1 MPEGPKRTS
10 AIQRPSLISQSSQS
24 SVNPP
29 VLNPPWRVAEPSMP
43 WLAQLSGPPSGDL
56 PDINVWLALA
66 VQEHP
71 HHQAALCYWAQAHEE
86 LGRPGGESRLG
97 GAGARLWF
105 CRVTMLGLVRL
116 LCQPKAVGPG
126 ALDTLAAWALYAQ
139 YRALPHIGL
148 LSEPEGC
155 DDALRA
161 LVGAGSLLPRLWTDA
176 YLAALSMS
184 AGLRLV
190 TFDRDFERFGLERCL
205 LLEG

>member
-1 MPEGPKRTS
+1 MAEGPQRTG
-10 AIQRPSLISQSSQS
+10 ARQRASQTSQTS
-24 SVNPP
+24 FNPP
-29 VLNPPWRVAEPSMP
+29 VVNPPWRVAEPSMP
-43 WLAQLSGPPSGDL
+43 WLAQLAGPLSGDL

-71 HHQAALCYWAQAHEE
+71 HHQAALRYWATAQAEGTPE
-86 LGRPGGESRLG
+86 
-97 GAGARLWF
+97 GAAAARAGSGSRLWF

-126 ALDTLAAWALYAQ
+126 ALDTPAAWALYTR

-148 LSEPEGC
+148 LREPEGC
-155 DDALRA
+155 DDALRR
-161 LVGAGSLLPRLWTDA
+161 LVGAGSLPPRLWTDA
-176 YLAALSMS
+176 YLAALSLS

-205 LLEG
+205 ILEG

>member
-1 MPEGPKRTS
+1 MAESPVT
-10 AIQRPSLISQSSQS
+10 PSGGRRAGIAGASRVDLPMF
-24 SVNPP
+24 NA
-29 VLNPPWRVAEPSMP
+29 PWRVAEPTTP
-43 WLAQLSGPPSGDL
+43 WLKQLEGPRSGDL

-71 HHQAALCYWAQAHEE
+71 HHQAALRYWATAQAERTRE
-86 LGRPGGESRLG
+86 
-97 GAGARLWF
+97 GAAAARAGSGSRLWF

-126 ALDTLAAWALYAQ
+126 ALDTVAAWTLYAQ

-148 LSEPEGC
+148 LPEPEGC

-161 LVGAGSLLPRLWTDA
+161 LVGAGSLPPRLWTDA
-176 YLAALSMS
+176 YLAALSLS

-205 LLEG
+205 ILEG

>member
-1 MPEGPKRTS
+1 MAEGATPVGARRR
-10 AIQRPSLISQSSQS
+10 ASQAGARSDHL
-24 SVNPP
+24 P
-29 VLNPPWRVAEPSMP
+29 VLNLPWRVAEPSLP
-43 WLAQLSGPPSGDL
+43 WLTQFARPLSGDL

-71 HHQAALCYWAQAHEE
+71 HHQAALRYWGTVQS
-86 LGRPGGESRLG
+86 ESTREAAAAARAD
-97 GAGARLWF
+97 AGPTLWF

-126 ALDTLAAWALYAQ
+126 ALDTLAAWTLYTQ

-148 LSEPEGC
+148 LPEPEGC

-161 LVGAGSLLPRLWTDA
+161 LMGAGPFPPRLWTDA

-205 LLEG
+205 ILEG

>member
-1 MPEGPKRTS
+1 MAEGPGPAGGRRRASQAS
-10 AIQRPSLISQSSQS
+10 ASRFS
-24 SVNPP
+24 PP
-29 VLNPPWRVAEPSMP
+29 VLNLPLRVAEPGLP
-43 WLAQLSGPPSGDL
+43 WLARFEGPRSGDV

-71 HHQAALCYWAQAHEE
+71 HHQAALRYWATAQDERTRE
-86 LGRPGGESRLG
+86 
-97 GAGARLWF
+97 GAAAARAGSGSRLWF

-126 ALDTLAAWALYAQ
+126 ALDTLAAWTLYAQ
-139 YRALPHIGL
+139 YRALPHVGL
-148 LSEPEGC
+148 LPEPEGC

-161 LVGAGSLLPRLWTDA
+161 LVGAGPLPPRLWTDA
-176 YLAALSMS
+176 YLAALSVS

-205 LLEG
+205 ILGG

>member
-1 MPEGPKRTS
+1 MAEIPPPAGARRKVRL
-10 AIQRPSLISQSSQS
+10 AGQSRYD
-24 SVNPP
+24 PP
-29 VLNPPWRVAEPSMP
+29 VLNEPWRVAEPSTP
-43 WLAQLSGPPSGDL
+43 WLAQLSGPLSGDL

-71 HHQAALCYWAQAHEE
+71 HHQAALRYWAEAHEE
-86 LGRPGGESRLG
+86 FGRQGREPRLG
-97 GAGARLWF
+97 GAVVRLWF

-126 ALDTLAAWALYAQ
+126 ALDTLAAWKLYAE

-148 LSEPEGC
+148 LSEPEDC
-155 DDALRA
+155 DDSLRA
-161 LVGAGSLLPRLWTDA
+161 LVGAGSLPPRLWTDA
-176 YLAALSMS
+176 YLAALSMR

-205 LLEG
+205 ILNG

>member
-1 MPEGPKRTS
+1 MAEAPGHAGGRRR
-10 AIQRPSLISQSSQS
+10 AAGADGDRFDPS
-24 SVNPP
+24 
-29 VLNPPWRVAEPSMP
+29 VLNPPRRVAEPSIP
-43 WLAQLSGPPSGDL
+43 WLTQLEGPRSGDL

-71 HHQAALCYWAQAHEE
+71 HHQAALRYWGTAQAERARE
-86 LGRPGGESRLG
+86 G
-97 GAGARLWF
+97 GAAPRAGAGPSLWF

-126 ALDTLAAWALYAQ
+126 ALDTLAAWTLYTQ

-148 LSEPEGC
+148 LPEPEGC

-161 LVGAGSLLPRLWTDA
+161 LVGAGPLPPRLWTDA

-190 TFDRDFERFGLERCL
+190 TFDRGFERFGLERCL
-205 LLEG
+205 ILEG

>member
-1 MPEGPKRTS
+1 MAEAPEPAGGCLRAAGADGDRFGPP
-10 AIQRPSLISQSSQS
+10 A
-24 SVNPP
+24 
-29 VLNPPWRVAEPSMP
+29 LNPPWRVAEPSMP
-43 WLAQLSGPPSGDL
+43 WLTQLEGPRSGDL

-66 VQEHP
+66 VHEHP
-71 HHQAALCYWAQAHEE
+71 HHQAALSYWATAQAERTCE
-86 LGRPGGESRLG
+86 
-97 GAGARLWF
+97 GAAAARAFAGPSLWF

-126 ALDTLAAWALYAQ
+126 ALDTRAAWTLYAQ

-148 LSEPEGC
+148 LPEPVGC
-155 DDALRA
+155 DDALRT
-161 LVGAGSLLPRLWTDA
+161 LVGAGSLPPRLWTDA

-205 LLEG
+205 ILEG

>member
-1 MPEGPKRTS
+1 MAESPVT
-10 AIQRPSLISQSSQS
+10 PSGGRRAGIAGASRFD
-24 SVNPP
+24 PP
-29 VLNPPWRVAEPSMP
+29 MLNPPWRVAEPTMP
-43 WLAQLSGPPSGDL
+43 WLKQLEGPRSGDL

-71 HHQAALCYWAQAHEE
+71 HHQAALRYWATAQAERTRE
-86 LGRPGGESRLG
+86 
-97 GAGARLWF
+97 GAAAALAGSGSRLWF

-126 ALDTLAAWALYAQ
+126 ALDTLAAWTLYAH

-148 LSEPEGC
+148 LPEPEGC

-161 LVGAGSLLPRLWTDA
+161 LVGAGPLPPRLWTDA
-176 YLAALSMS
+176 YLAALSVS

-205 LLEG
+205 ILEG

>member
-1 MPEGPKRTS
+1 MAEGPPTRAATRRRGRQAGEAS
-10 AIQRPSLISQSSQS
+10 FD
-24 SVNPP
+24 PP
-29 VLNPPWRVAEPSMP
+29 VLNLPWRVAEPSLP
-43 WLAQLSGPPSGDL
+43 WLAQLEGPRSGDL

-71 HHQAALCYWAQAHEE
+71 HHQAALRYWAEVQAEI
-86 LGRPGGESRLG
+86 GRQGADTYGG
-97 GAGARLWF
+97 GAGPCLWF

-116 LCQPKAVGPG
+116 LCQHKVVGPG
-126 ALDTLAAWALYAQ
+126 ALDTLAAWTLYAQ

-148 LSEPEGC
+148 LPEPENC

-161 LVGAGSLLPRLWTDA
+161 LVGSGPLPPRLWADA
-176 YLAALSMS
+176 YLAALSVS

-205 LLEG
+205 ILEG